1 MKTITISTLLL
12 VLAIATSSFIV
23 SRQVVPNTTEGT
35 QSIEHLRIHR
45 QGKGVALTWT
55 VSSSD
60 AQRFNVE
67 RSYDGENFDVIHSVE
82 SNGAS
87 RYKYNDEDVFPGL
100 IYYRITTVDAN
111 GLEEN
116 SAVATVT
123 IVRKK

>member
-23 SRQVVPNTTEGT
+23 SRQVSPKTTSEARN
-35 QSIEHLRIHR
+35 IESLRAHR

-55 VSSSD
+55 VNSSN
-60 AQRFNVE
+60 AQSFNIE
-67 RSYDGENFDVIHSVE
+67 RSYDGEYFDVIESIE

-87 RYKYNDEDVFPGL
+87 RYKYNDENIFPGL
-100 IYYRITTVDAN
+100 IYYRITTIGAG

-116 SAVATVT
+116 SAVATVR
-123 IVRKK
+123 IVQKK